1 MILKLGSSQSE
12 SKLSV
17 SWRFLSVSWRF
28 KFDEA
33 SKLEVFK
40 LLGKIYKD
48 TQIPKSQISKSLK
61 TRSIHLDPTQRTYT
75 DRGV

>member
-1 MILKLGSSQSE
+1 M
-12 SKLSV
+12 
-17 SWRFLSVSWRF
+17 SWRF